1 MFLFDQ
7 LHQEWKVVF
16 KNLEPE
22 INRIDSLL
30 DSQSV
35 TPVYSNIMRVFS
47 QPISRIKV
55 VIVGQ
60 DPYPGVGQAQGLAF
74 SVSSDLLP
82 ASLKNIFRELS
93 DDLKVAVRT
102 NGDLDDWA
110 QQGVFLLNR
119 VLTTKPGESLA
130 HIDYGWQAITTEA
143 AKILGN
149 RKSVGI
155 LWGKT
160 AQELKIHFDSALTIE
175 SAHPSPLSAYRGFFG
190 SKPFSRTNA
199 LLISRGLTPI
209 IWA

>member
-82 ASLKNIFRELS
+82 ASLKNIFRELG
-93 DDLKVAVRT
+93 DDLKLAERI
-102 NGDLDDWA
+102 NGDLNDWA

-119 VLTTKPGESLA
+119 VLTTTPGESLA
-130 HIDYGWQAITTEA
+130 HADYGWQKITSEA
-143 AKILGN
+143 AQVLGK
-149 RKSVGI
+149 RKSVAI